1 MAVLGICSESSTQ
14 LLPNA
19 SINELDCSLRN
30 AVWQSFWLVSSFV
43 ELGNDVEQNLSIVHR
58 YIHLYIG
65 IHIAFLAMII

>member
-1 MAVLGICSESSTQ
+1 MAVLGICSKSSSE

-19 SINELDCSLRN
+19 SINELDCSLRSK
-30 AVWQSFWLVSSFV
+30 VWQIFWLVSYIV
-43 ELGNDVEQNLSIVHR
+43 ELGNDVEQNLNFVHR